1 MSFTNII
8 EIWVTSTTVSDD
20 LTKGRVDWDW
30 TEDVHYY
37 KDWMLIRVLIDE
49 ESNDMPE
56 ETELNVD
63 ENILRQINLMQRKQ
77 GLSLKKAKR
86 HTKANKILQ
95 GFLVSSRKEIGQL

>member
-1 MSFTNII
+1 
-8 EIWVTSTTVSDD
+8 
-20 LTKGRVDWDW
+20 
-30 TEDVHYY
+30 
-37 KDWMLIRVLIDE
+37 MLMRVLIDE
-49 ESNDMPE
+49 ESNDIPE

-63 ENILRQINLMQRKQ
+63 ENVLRRINFMQRKQ